1 MVLAKPGNL
10 IRSFIDEGP
19 EIAEILSGMT
29 VQPELIDYREILLNA
44 FDSVLQGSQKSQT
57 IKAQRLTEPLSKR
70 EREILQLISQG
81 YTNRE
86 IGERLFLAL
95 NTIKGYNRNLFQKLG
110 AKNRTEAVANARKLG
125 ML

>member
-1 MVLAKPGNL
+1 
-10 IRSFIDEGP
+10 
-19 EIAEILSGMT
+19 MT
-29 VQPELIDYREILLNA
+29 VQPELLEYREILLNA
-44 FDSVLQGSQKSQT
+44 FDSALQGTQKLQT
-57 IKAQRLTEPLSKR
+57 IKAQRLIEPLSKR

-86 IGERLFLAL
+86 IGERLYLAL
-95 NTIKGYNRNLFQKLG
+95 NTIKGYNRNLFQKLN